1 MTSNMVGQK
10 MSHNMMGQDMR
21 SNMRNMQSQAF
32 GPNQYFKKDDFG
44 NYVYSYNDQQ
54 SEKSE
59 EGNDQFTKGQYAYI
73 MSNGVKR
80 KVEYIADDNGFHII
94 KDNADPARIKRSSE
108 PDLLQTKM
116 TSVMDS
122 SSLRDDGQNMNRMSN
137 LMGRDMSSQMGR
149 NLMGVDQRRYSN
161 MMGRNM
167 MVKDSIDR
175 KMMGQVNMGLNMMGQ
190 ENMGHNMIGQDNTGR
205 NMMGRNIY
213 NIMSNSG
220 MTSDMSGMMGKQM
233 MDSNMMGQ
241 QDMTVNMMGHN
252 IMGQDRASQMT
263 RANMLSHQDMT
274 PNMMYS
280 NMRGQDMMDMANNQM
295 TSSMIMSNS
304 NGAMGQPMMQQME
317 MERTPAT

>member
-1 MTSNMVGQK
+1 MAKEMAQNMMGQDMRSNMRDMYRNNQDMTSNMVGQK

-122 SSLRDDGQNMNRMSN
+122 SSLRDDGHDMYRMST
-137 LMGRDMSSQMGR
+137 MRGRDMSSQMDR
-149 NLMGVDQRRYSN
+149 NMMVRNMMGQDT
-161 MMGRNM
+161 MGRNM
-167 MVKDSIDR
+167 
-175 KMMGQVNMGLNMMGQ
+175 L
-190 ENMGHNMIGQDNTGR
+190 GQDNMGR

-213 NIMSNSG
+213 SIMSNRG
-220 MTSDMSGMMGKQM
+220 MISDMSNMMGQQ

-241 QDMTVNMMGHN
+241 DMTMDVISRNM
-252 IMGQDRASQMT
+252 IDRNSMIA
-263 RANMLSHQDMT
+263 HQEMT
-274 PNMMYS
+274 PNMMYN
-280 NMRGQDMMDMANNQM
+280 NMMGQDMMDMTNSQM
-295 TSSMIMSNS
+295 ASNMMSSHGMMDSRS
-304 NGAMGQPMMQQME
+304 DNGLMGQRMMQKME
-317 MERTPAT
+317 IERVPETYMSTRFF